1 MEQITVKKCKNKIIT
16 IPNILS
22 LIRIFL
28 IPLIIWLYVEKQNY
42 TLSGALVLIS
52 AITDIAD
59 GYIARTFNMIS
70 DVGKVLDPIADKST
84 QLVVLLLL
92 SSRFPLVFIPVGCL
106 IAKETFM
113 AITGYMIVRKC
124 GVVLGAD
131 WFGKLATVVVVLAMI
146 LHLLW
151 FNIPYAVST
160 ASLMLS
166 SGVILISLVLYAKRN
181 FKYIIRIQKSAYSN
195 HSG

>member
-1 MEQITVKKCKNKIIT
+1 MKKQITNLFKLKS
-16 IPNILS
+16 ILS
-22 LIRIFL
+22 LMFCITTCYL
-28 IPLIIWLYVEKQNY
+28 
-42 TLSGALVLIS
+42 ALK
-52 AITDIAD
+52 
-59 GYIARTFNMIS
+59 
-70 DVGKVLDPIADKST
+70 GKIEM
-84 QLVVLLLL
+84 
-92 SSRFPLVFIPVGCL
+92 
-106 IAKETFM
+106 ETFM

-151 FNIPYAVST
+151 FNIPYAAST

-166 SGVILISLVLYAKRN
+166 SAVILISLVLYAKRN
-181 FKYIIRIQKSAYSN
+181 FKYIIRIQKSAYGN

>member
-1 MEQITVKKCKNKIIT
+1 MEQITVKECKNKIIT

-42 TLSGALVLIS
+42 TLSGTLVLIS

-92 SSRFPLVFIPVGCL
+92 SSRFPLVFIPIGCL

-131 WFGKLATVVVVLAMI
+131 WFGKLATVVVVLAMM

-181 FKYIIRIQKSAYSN
+181 FKYIIRIQKSAYGN

>member
-1 MEQITVKKCKNKIIT
+1 MEQITVKECKNKIIT

-59 GYIARTFNMIS
+59 GYIARTFNMVS

-84 QLVVLLLL
+84 QLVVMLLL
-92 SSRFPLVFIPVGCL
+92 SSRYPFVFIPIGCL

-166 SGVILISLVLYAKRN
+166 SAIILISLVLYAKRN

>member
-1 MEQITVKKCKNKIIT
+1 MEQITVKECKNKIIT

-22 LIRIFL
+22 LLRIFL

-166 SGVILISLVLYAKRN
+166 SAVILISLVLYAKRN

>member
-1 MEQITVKKCKNKIIT
+1 MEQITVKECKNKIIT

-42 TLSGALVLIS
+42 TLSGTLVLIS

-166 SGVILISLVLYAKRN
+166 SAVILISLVLYAKRN
-181 FKYIIRIQKSAYSN
+181 FKYIIRIQKSAYGN